1 MIQQPIKSCLLMLF
15 LCSITSW
22 SIGQTQAISLD
33 EALNIAKK
41 NYAGLERDRL
51 NLEQYQQLSNAG
63 LPMQATQISVSGEEF
78 RTNGATGIHS
88 FNLQQNFYLPKAS
101 KAQQNYYQKG
111 AGVAEKRLRLTEKEL
126 EWQVEEAYYQLLFA
140 KEEQALAAENV
151 ALFNDF
157 LSVATLQLEAGE
169 TGKIPQLAARTRLGQ
184 AQLAEEHAEEK
195 YQIAL
200 SLFNQWLRTEG
211 QFDAKGDLVQRTE
224 HTTNEWSN
232 NNPHLQIFQAQKEM
246 AVSAVEVE
254 KSKLLPQINTGARLQ
269 SVSGN
274 FPFFG
279 YQLGV
284 NIPLFKK
291 NYSTRIEAA
300 KIGVLVQEAALKA
313 EEQRLT
319 QIISDLEFKLE
330 HQRHI
335 LEYLTEDLRP
345 IVEEQS
351 EVNRQAFQEGEISYL
366 EYLNSL
372 EQVVLIKHQHLE
384 ALYEFNVLQVELD
397 YWMGR

>member
-1 MIQQPIKSCLLMLF
+1 MLF

-51 NLEQYQQLSNAG
+51 SLEQYQQLSDAG
-63 LPMQATQISVSGEEF
+63 LPMQATQFFVSGEEF
-78 RTNGATGIHS
+78 GTDGATGIHS

-101 KAQQNYYQKG
+101 KAQKNYYRKG
-111 AGVAEKRLRLTEKEL
+111 AGVAEKRLKLTEREL

-140 KEEQALAAENV
+140 KKEQELAAENV

-169 TGKIPQLAARTRLGQ
+169 TGKIPQLAAKTRLGQ

-211 QFDAKGDLVQRTE
+211 QFDAKGELVQRTE
-224 HTTNEWSN
+224 STINEWSD
-232 NNPHLQIFQAQKEM
+232 NNPHLQIFQAQKDM
-246 AVSAVEVE
+246 AASAVEME
-254 KSKLLPQINTGARLQ
+254 QSKLLPQINTGARLQ
-269 SVSGN
+269 TVSGN

-284 NIPLFKK
+284 NVPLFKK
-291 NYSTRIEAA
+291 NHSKRIEAA

-313 EEQRLT
+313 EEQKLT

-351 EVNRQAFQEGEISYL
+351 DVNRQAFQEGEIYYL

-372 EQVVLIKHQHLE
+372 EQVVLIKQQYLE

-397 YWMGR
+397 YWTGR